1 MVKEQTMNKDFLHK
15 VTNWVDHNRGQFFG
29 MLIPVIAALVLLG
42 VGCSQTQ
49 SLKDPAQKVNRQ
61 TFVVEAMEAEQQ
73 LKQETIDI
81 EALLEKHNAKI
92 TAYNDRKEAG
102 IADLD
107 RQDQRNQQ
115 ILEITGGAITEFASG
130 GTVSAGP
137 VIFSLLNLAGIGW
150 GLGNKYDNL
159 RKDKVISEQKQTVLA

>member
-1 MVKEQTMNKDFLHK
+1 MNTDFLHK
-15 VTNWVDHNRGQFFG
+15 VTNWIDHNRGQFFG
-29 MLIPVIAALVLLG
+29 ILLPMIAAMILLA
-42 VGCSQTQ
+42 VGCSETQ
-49 SLKDPAQKVNRQ
+49 SLKDPAQKVDRQ
-61 TFVVEAMEAEQQ
+61 EFAIEALEAQQQ

-92 TAYNDRKEAG
+92 AAHNDRTEAG

-130 GTVSAGP
+130 GTLTAGP

-159 RKDKVISEQKQTVLA
+159 RKDKVIAEQKQTA

>member
-1 MVKEQTMNKDFLHK
+1 MVKEQTMNTDFLHK
-15 VTNWVDHNRGQFFG
+15 VTNWIDHNRGQFFG
-29 MLIPVIAALVLLG
+29 ILIPVTAALVLLA

-49 SLKDPAQKVNRQ
+49 SLKDPAVKVDRQ
-61 TFVVEAMEAEQQ
+61 TFAIEALEVEQH
-73 LKQETIDI
+73 LKQETIDV

-92 TAYNDRKEAG
+92 AAHNDRKETG
-102 IADLD
+102 LADLD

-137 VIFSLLNLAGIGW
+137 VIFSLLNLAGLGW

-159 RKDKVISEQKQTVLA
+159 RKDKVIAEQKQTA